1 MTTKVRNKGKII
13 QVERGVGKKQG
24 TFRKVYAHDYS
35 RIDIASGH
43 REDAV
48 GAGAVNGAATA
59 GAGA

>member
-1 MTTKVRNKGKII
+1 LLFCEGGRLV

-43 REDAV
+43 REGDF
-48 GAGAVNGAATA
+48 AGAVNGAAV
-59 GAGA
+59 GAGT